1 MNSKAG
7 NRMSG
12 SDLSDLSRFRVPA
25 VRHLAWMSQA
35 PQLICDPR
43 VFVPKTY
50 LTDDSISILQYWEK
64 NPAAGPKALTA
75 TPHYRLGHYFE
86 SLYECLIQD
95 LLGWT
100 ILARNLPIRV
110 GGQTLGEL
118 DFVLRNPHT
127 RAIEHHEIAVKFYLA
142 YGGSAQLAAGWYGPN
157 PRDRLDIKTA
167 RMLEKQSRRAQLPA
181 TSELLKQLGIPL
193 PEVSRVFMPGYLFY
207 PRESGRLQKRDGT
220 PPYNVPFDHL
230 HGHWLYLDDV
240 ADLDSKAWVAL
251 PKPHW
256 LGPWAQE
263 KAPDDTVMQKTL
275 TEIADTKTPRLFAL
289 LKEDNS
295 SGLWKEQDRVF
306 VVPADWPGRSSD

>member
-1 MNSKAG
+1 MKRNTDY
-7 NRMSG
+7 RMSG
-12 SDLSDLSRFRVPA
+12 SDLADISRFRVPA

-50 LTDDSISILQYWEK
+50 LTGKLLSVLQQWDK
-64 NPAAGPKALTA
+64 NPATGPKALTA

-86 SLYECLIQD
+86 SLYECLVQD

-100 ILARNLPIRV
+100 ILARNLPVRV

-142 YGGSAQLAAGWYGPN
+142 YAGSAQLAAGWYGPN
-157 PRDRLDIKTA
+157 PRDTLDIKTA

-181 TSELLKQLGIPL
+181 TSELLTQLGIPL
-193 PEVSRVFMPGYLFY
+193 PKISRVFMPGYLFY
-207 PRESGRLQKRDGT
+207 PQQSGISQITTATL
-220 PPYNVPFDHL
+220 PSSVPIDHL
-230 HGHWLYLDDV
+230 RGHWLYLDDV
-240 ADLDSKAWVAL
+240 AALDLTAWVVL

-256 LGPWAQE
+256 LGPWIQE
-263 KAPDDTVMQKTL
+263 KAPDDTVTQKTL
-275 TEIADTKTPRLFAL
+275 GDIADTKTPRLFAL
-289 LKEDNS
+289 LKKDNS

-306 VVPADWPGRSSD
+306 VVPADWPGQCL